1 MTNNVVAF
9 KVSGLRGSIF
19 NKLGTLKKS
28 GKAFSTLLEC
38 QAALD
43 KEPGKPTYLIVE
55 PSPMD
60 PKILLVFKYDY
71 PKDGS
76 ASQLTRLNSND
87 ELMNVL
93 KRSEKL

>member
-9 KVSGLRGSIF
+9 KVSGLKGSIF

-28 GKAFSTLLEC
+28 GKPFSTLIEC
-38 QAALD
+38 MAELD

-60 PKILLVFKYDY
+60 PKILLVFKYGY
-71 PKDGS
+71 PEGS
-76 ASQLTRLNSND
+76 STSQLVRLDSND
-87 ELMNVL
+87 ALMDIIR
-93 KRSEKL
+93 RSERL

>member
-1 MTNNVVAF
+1 MTKVVAF
-9 KVSGLRGSIF
+9 KVSGLSGSIF

-28 GKAFSTLLEC
+28 GIPFGSLLEC
-38 QAALD
+38 QAKLD

-60 PKILLVFKYDY
+60 PKILIVFKYDY
-71 PKDGS
+71 PNGGS

-87 ELMNVL
+87 ELMELL